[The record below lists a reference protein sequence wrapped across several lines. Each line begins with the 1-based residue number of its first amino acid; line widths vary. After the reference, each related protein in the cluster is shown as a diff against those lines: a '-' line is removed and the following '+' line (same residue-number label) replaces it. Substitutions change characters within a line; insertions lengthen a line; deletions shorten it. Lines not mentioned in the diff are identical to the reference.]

1 MSTCSLELK
10 TGPRSG
16 ERFRLTGDRTVI
28 GRHPACGIVL
38 DASAVSRQ
46 HAAVTLEGELA
57 FLEDLRSRNGT
68 LINGV
73 LLKAP
78 LVLADQDVVTVGS
91 QELRVVV
98 VRDVGDHFVSNA
110 HAPTAP
116 DLSEALPP
124 EDATQVDGPSWLL
137 TLFDKALHV
146 HNYDEAERT
155 LKRLLATLSGGTAA
169 LRSRAPILLEHV
181 ARSVLSYAAA
191 TGRSAAIDQVFTLY
205 QRSGLVMYAPLL
217 DEVHTLVLRLK
228 HPLSP
233 QLRAYVEWLRSEAER
248 LGPPE
253 RFALQRAEALMRTL
267 HSHTS

>member
-1 MSTCSLELK
+1 M
-10 TGPRSG
+10 P
-16 ERFRLTGDRTVI
+16 RFRLRHHNTFYELPQGEFVV
-28 GRHPACGIVL
+28 GRALGSHLML
-38 DASAVSRQ
+38 DDPRVSRRHTRFFVEAQ
-46 HAAVTLEGELA
+46 RVTV
-57 FLEDLRSRNGT
+57 EDLRSRNGT

-146 HNYDEAERT
+146 RNYDEAERT
-155 LKRLLATLSGGTAA
+155 LKRLLAALSGGTAA

-217 DEVHTLVLRLK
+217 DEVHTLVQRLK